1 MVYNKLISNHKCD
14 NKQPLSLKPGLLS
27 VSVHNRLNNE
37 PIPFAVVSVY
47 LMKVW
52 GYYGEAGSANLV
64 ARNVTDE
71 NGEADVMELP
81 VLDRLAYPLSQYFM
95 VVRHFR
101 YYPVNVYNVQIYPGI
116 TAIYDIKMTPL
127 TAENPDFEY
136 IINPE
141 LK

>member
-1 MVYNKLISNHKCD
+1 MIYNKVTSNHKCD
-14 NKQPLSLKPGLLS
+14 NKEPLSLNPGLLS
-27 VSVHNRLNNE
+27 VSVHNRLTNE

-47 LMKVW
+47 FMQLW
-52 GYYGEAGSANLV
+52 GFYGEAGSANLV
-64 ARNVTDE
+64 ARSVTDE
-71 NGEADVMELP
+71 NGEANLMELP
-81 VLDRLAYPLSQYFM
+81 VLDKFLSPLSQYLM

-127 TAENPDFEY
+127 TVESPDFEY